1 MGEGK
6 GRWGGEARKG
16 VGKRTGTR
24 KEEYD
29 PPDNSPM
36 LAGLAVLVHGAS
48 SYKHIHD
55 I

>member
-1 MGEGK
+1 VGEGK

-36 LAGLAVLVHGAS
+36 LAGLAVLVQA
-48 SYKHIHD
+48 YPRYLV
-55 I
+55 